1 MSRRGSG
8 SLKGLADFLGSGE
21 HQFGQS
27 LMDESAAGVA
37 RLPVTQ
43 LVPGRFQPRRTIDE
57 TWLAELADSVRRL
70 GVIEPVAVR
79 PLAGGRYEILAGEM
93 RWRAAQ
99 QAGLAELPVIVHD
112 VDDRTAASMALV
124 ENLLRRDLDP
134 IEEAHALSRLGS
146 EFGLR
151 NRELAELLSRSESAI
166 SRTLGLLALA
176 PGVQALL
183 QARRLDAGHARV
195 LLGLPQ
201 ADQEA
206 LAQAAVDLGL
216 SVRELEKRRQRLLAG
231 ERPASV
237 APDAPAAPA
246 DAELDALERQ
256 FTQRLGAGVRL
267 RYSAARQRGRIE
279 IDFRD
284 LDGLRALLARL
295 PEAGG

>member
-8 SLKGLADFLGSGE
+8 GLKGLAGFLGSGE

-57 TWLAELADSVRRL
+57 AWLAELADSVRRL

-79 PLAGGRYEILAGEM
+79 PLGDGRYEILAGEM

-99 QAGLAELPVIVHD
+99 QAGLVELPVIVHD

-134 IEEAHALSRLGS
+134 IEEAHALARLGS

-166 SRTLGLLALA
+166 SRMLGLLALA

-195 LLGLPQ
+195 LLGLPE

>member
-8 SLKGLADFLGSGE
+8 GLKGLAGFLGSGE

-37 RLPVTQ
+37 RLPVAQ

-57 TWLAELADSVRRL
+57 AWLAELADSVRRL

-79 PLAGGRYEILAGEM
+79 PLGEGRYEILAGEM

-99 QAGLAELPVIVHD
+99 QAGLVELPVIVHD

-134 IEEAHALSRLGS
+134 IEEAHALARLGS

-195 LLGLPQ
+195 LLGLPE

-231 ERPASV
+231 ERPALAEPV
-237 APDAPAAPA
+237 VPA

-267 RYSAARQRGRIE
+267 RLRYNAARQRGRIE

-295 PEAGG
+295 PEAGS

>member
-8 SLKGLADFLGSGE
+8 GLKGLAGFLGSGE

-37 RLPVTQ
+37 RLPVAQ

-57 TWLAELADSVRRL
+57 AWLAELADSVRRL
-70 GVIEPVAVR
+70 GIIEPVAVR
-79 PLAGGRYEILAGEM
+79 PLGEGRYEILAGEM

-99 QAGLAELPVIVHD
+99 QAGLVELPVIVHD

-134 IEEAHALSRLGS
+134 IEEAHALARLGS

-195 LLGLPQ
+195 LLGLPE

-237 APDAPAAPA
+237 APDGPAAPA

-295 PEAGG
+295 PEAGS

>member
-8 SLKGLADFLGSGE
+8 GLKGLAGFLGSGE

-37 RLPVTQ
+37 RLPVAQ

-57 TWLAELADSVRRL
+57 AWLAELADSVRRL

-79 PLAGGRYEILAGEM
+79 PLGEGRYEILAGEM

-99 QAGLAELPVIVHD
+99 QAGLVELPVIVHD

-134 IEEAHALSRLGS
+134 IEEAHALARLGS

-195 LLGLPQ
+195 LLGLPE

-206 LAQAAVDLGL
+206 LAQTAVDLGL

-231 ERPASV
+231 ERPAL
-237 APDAPAAPA
+237 
-246 DAELDALERQ
+246 AEP
-256 FTQRLGAGVRL
+256 VV
-267 RYSAARQRGRIE
+267 
-279 IDFRD
+279 
-284 LDGLRALLARL
+284 
-295 PEAGG
+295 

>member
-8 SLKGLADFLGSGE
+8 GLKGLAGFLGSGE
-21 HQFGQS
+21 HHFADS
-27 LMDESAAGVA
+27 LMDEAAAGVS
-37 RLPVTQ
+37 RLPVAR

-57 TWLAELADSVRRL
+57 AWLAELADSVRRL

-99 QAGLAELPVIVHD
+99 QAGLVELPVIVHD

-134 IEEAHALSRLGS
+134 IEEAHALARLGS

-151 NRELAELLSRSESAI
+151 NRDLAELLSRSESAI

-195 LLGLPQ
+195 LLGLPE

-206 LAQAAVDLGL
+206 LAQAAIDLGL
-216 SVRELEKRRQRLLAG
+216 SVRELERRRQRLLAG
-231 ERPASV
+231 ERPAPA
-237 APDAPAAPA
+237 APVAPA
-246 DAELDALERQ
+246 DAELDALARQ

-267 RYSAARQRGRIE
+267 HYSVARGRGRIE

-295 PEAGG
+295 PEAAG

>member
-8 SLKGLADFLGSGE
+8 GLKGLAGFLGSGE

-57 TWLAELADSVRRL
+57 AWLAELADSVRRL
-70 GVIEPVAVR
+70 GIIEPVAVR
-79 PLAGGRYEILAGEM
+79 PLGEGRYEILAGEM

-99 QAGLAELPVIVHD
+99 QAGLVELPVIVHD

-134 IEEAHALSRLGS
+134 IEEAHALARLGS

-166 SRTLGLLALA
+166 SRTLGLLALGLGA
-176 PGVQALL
+176 QALL

-195 LLGLPQ
+195 LLGLPE

-206 LAQAAVDLGL
+206 LAQTAVDLGL

-231 ERPASV
+231 ERPALAEPV
-237 APDAPAAPA
+237 VPA

>member
-8 SLKGLADFLGSGE
+8 GLKGLAGFLGSGE

-37 RLPVTQ
+37 RLPVAQ

-57 TWLAELADSVRRL
+57 AWLAELADSVRRL

-79 PLAGGRYEILAGEM
+79 PLGEGRYEILAGEM

-99 QAGLAELPVIVHD
+99 QAGLVELPVIVHD

-134 IEEAHALSRLGS
+134 IEEAHALARLGS

-195 LLGLPQ
+195 LLGLPE

-295 PEAGG
+295 PEAGS

>member
-8 SLKGLADFLGSGE
+8 GLKGLAGFLGSGE

-37 RLPVTQ
+37 RLPVAQ

-57 TWLAELADSVRRL
+57 AWLAELADSVRRL

-79 PLAGGRYEILAGEM
+79 PLGEGCYEILAGEM

-99 QAGLAELPVIVHD
+99 QAGLVELPVIVHD

-134 IEEAHALSRLGS
+134 IEEAHALARLGS

-195 LLGLPQ
+195 LLGLPE

-231 ERPASV
+231 ERPALAEPV
-237 APDAPAAPA
+237 VPA

>member
-8 SLKGLADFLGSGE
+8 GLKGLAGFLGSGE

-37 RLPVTQ
+37 RLPVAQ

-57 TWLAELADSVRRL
+57 AWLAELADSVRRL
-70 GVIEPVAVR
+70 GIIEPVAVR
-79 PLAGGRYEILAGEM
+79 PLGEGRYEILAGEM

-99 QAGLAELPVIVHD
+99 QAGLVELPVIVHD

-134 IEEAHALSRLGS
+134 IEEAHALARLGS

-195 LLGLPQ
+195 LLGLPE

-206 LAQAAVDLGL
+206 LAQTAVDLGL

-231 ERPASV
+231 ERPALAEPV
-237 APDAPAAPA
+237 VPA

-295 PEAGG
+295 PEAGS